1 MKAYRAGAP
10 ALHEFQYVFVQWAD
24 WMGTLRNRCIP
35 SRRISAAQNGS
46 RPISAEEHQ
55 QSQENNFRIGI
66 SRGNLGTLQNDASTP
81 VCNPIGQIYVR
92 PDMRTLRRM
101 HQGTHMLPSQT
112 GTLMA
117 SFEEEDGTAVKLCP
131 RSLLSEVVSSLQTGF
146 NLDFLVGFEI
156 EITFCRRS
164 ADNSGSPFEPLDDHA
179 WSTFTDRQYTDS
191 FPLIMA
197 IANALDD
204 IGVQIEQT
212 HSEAGAGQYEF
223 VLPPLPPIEAVDT
236 LVQARQCIQHV
247 AAANGLRATCH
258 AQPFTGLGTACHAN
272 ISFHAIGG
280 NENLENLQMQFLALV
295 LAHLPGLCA
304 FTMPQAASY
313 ARVADDSWT
322 SGSWVTWGTQNRE
335 TPLRRTAAAD
345 GSSARWEVRCLDGM
359 GNMYLALYVILRAGL
374 QGLVDRTE
382 MGLRDCQSKCQPHP
396 GAPEDVEAD
405 RCTGNPSRLSEAER
419 SDLGISKRLPKTIE
433 ESLGEI
439 EGDNALREALGEEVV
454 EHYVAM
460 KRAEQDM
467 LNGMSESKRRV
478 WLMERY

>member
-1 MKAYRAGAP
+1 MEANRPGTP
-10 ALHEFQYVFVQWAD
+10 TLDGFQYVFVQWID
-24 WMGTLRNRCIP
+24 WMGTLRNRCVP
-35 SRRISAAQNGS
+35 SRRISAAHNGS
-46 RPISAEEHQ
+46 HHISAQEHEP
-55 QSQENNFRIGI
+55 SQGNSFRIGI
-66 SRGNLGTLQNDASTP
+66 SRGNLGTLQNDTSSP
-81 VCNPIGQIYVR
+81 VCHPIGQIYVR
-92 PDMRTLRRM
+92 PDLRTLRRM
-101 HQGTHMLPSQT
+101 HPGNHMLPGQS

-146 NLDFLVGFEI
+146 NLNFLVGFEI
-156 EITFCRRS
+156 EITFCRRLEE
-164 ADNSGSPFEPLDDHA
+164 NSENPFEPLDAHA

-197 IANALDD
+197 MANALDD
-204 IGVQIEQT
+204 IGIQIEQT

-223 VLPPLPPIEAVDT
+223 VLPPLPPIEAVDA

-247 AAANGLRATCH
+247 GATNGMRATCH
-258 AQPFTGLGTACHAN
+258 AQPFPGLGTACHAN
-272 ISFHAIGG
+272 ISFHDTNR
-280 NENLENLQMQFLALV
+280 NENLENQQTHFMAFV
-295 LAHLPGLCA
+295 LGHLPGLCA

-345 GSSARWEVRCLDGM
+345 GSTARWEVRCLDGM

-374 QGLVDRTE
+374 QGLVDGTE
-382 MGLRDCQSKCQPHP
+382 MDLHDCQSKCRSRP
-396 GAPEDVEAD
+396 GTAGRLLAD
-405 RCTGNPSRLSEAER
+405 YVIGNPSRLSEAER

-433 ESLGEI
+433 ESLGGI
-439 EGDNALREALGEEVV
+439 EGDNALREALGDEVV
-454 EHYVAM
+454 GHYVAM
-460 KRAEQDM
+460 KKAEQEM
-467 LNGMSESKRRV
+467 LNEMPESKRRV